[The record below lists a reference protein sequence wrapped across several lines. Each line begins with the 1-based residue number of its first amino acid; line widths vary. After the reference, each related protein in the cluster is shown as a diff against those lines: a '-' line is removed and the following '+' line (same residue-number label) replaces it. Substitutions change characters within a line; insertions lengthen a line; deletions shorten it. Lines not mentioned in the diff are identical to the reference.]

1 MPPCVRIEC
10 GVCYSRLSKLKDLNQ
25 KRVVWDAFWWYAT
38 GPRISD
44 KVIALV
50 QDGGQ
55 NWGVTGVMI
64 DHLMSIRRSNQ
75 QISTVDIPKA
85 RGATDE
91 KLRFKLIMGCSSS
104 FRTVSRSMA
113 RRS

>member
-10 GVCYSRLSKLKDLNQ
+10 GVCYSRLSKWKDWNQ
-25 KRVVWDAFWWYAT
+25 KRVVWDAFWWYA
-38 GPRISD
+38 
-44 KVIALV
+44 IALV
-50 QDGGQ
+50 QDGGPKL
-55 NWGVTGVMI
+55 GSHG
-64 DHLMSIRRSNQ
+64 SI
-75 QISTVDIPKA
+75 VDIPKA

-91 KLRFKLIMGCSSS
+91 KLRFKLPMGCFSS